1 MAIKLQT
8 FHHLYGIG
16 NHFIMPQ
23 GRNEWWPLNDSAW
36 EQPPQIQEAFLF
48 VPEAPLFTDGLE
60 QQLRVRLKIAAESA
74 DERFAQALR
83 EEVLRDLARDLK
95 ASLSEDQLAEA
106 IDHLMQYD
114 RLFR

>member
-1 MAIKLQT
+1 M
-8 FHHLYGIG
+8 
-16 NHFIMPQ
+16 
-23 GRNEWWPLNDSAW
+23 
-36 EQPPQIQEAFLF
+36 
-48 VPEAPLFTDGLE
+48 
-60 QQLRVRLKIAAESA
+60 KIAAESA
-74 DERFAQALR
+74 DERLAQALR

>member
-1 MAIKLQT
+1 M
-8 FHHLYGIG
+8 
-16 NHFIMPQ
+16 
-23 GRNEWWPLNDSAW
+23 
-36 EQPPQIQEAFLF
+36 QEAFLF
-48 VPEAPLFTDGLE
+48 VPEIPLFAEGLE
-60 QQLRVRLKIAAESA
+60 PQLRVRMKIAAESA
-74 DERFAQALR
+74 DERLAQALR